1 MDVFIL
7 SENLRGIIMRSNE
20 LSDMS
25 SVEFSKLLVNEHLE
39 IARINEREGLGCEE
53 GELRRKYLETA
64 EFHRSRAH
72 HFEVLIKSEV
82 I

>member
-1 MDVFIL
+1 
-7 SENLRGIIMRSNE
+7 MRSNE

-25 SVEFSKLLVNEHLE
+25 SVEFSKLLVEEHLE

-53 GELRRKYLETA
+53 GELRKRYLETA

-72 HFEVLIKSEV
+72 HFDILSKE
-82 I
+82 